1 MTKEETLI
9 KEVENRVVKC
19 ILDDIDFGY
28 DLATIKGKI
37 KSGSYVGN
45 SPETFTE
52 NERLKSELLGNPE
65 QLKAESEWI
74 LCDDD
79 MPEVDET
86 VWITNGC
93 GWTALGCLVECE
105 GGYCWAVTNGIIYEE
120 DGKIVSECEL
130 DDDYDVVYWHRLPQ
144 PPKQSCPQCKTE
156 YTKEELLTN
165 EHCFKCGFE
174 MKGF

>member
-1 MTKEETLI
+1 MTKEEIEQAAREYSTG
-9 KEVENRVVKC
+9 KSSSDVFREAHET
-19 ILDDIDFGY
+19 DFIAGANWA
-28 DLATIKGKI
+28 LQ
-37 KSGSYVGN
+37 S
-45 SPETFTE
+45 E
-52 NERLKSELLGNPE
+52 NERLK
-65 QLKAESEWI
+65 AERGWI

>member
-1 MTKEETLI
+1 MTKEEIEHEELWIAGIIDSVLSRSNNNTDKFIINL
-9 KEVENRVVKC
+9 KKVGYKVVK
-19 ILDDIDFGY
+19 IE
-28 DLATIKGKI
+28 
-37 KSGSYVGN
+37 S
-45 SPETFTE
+45 E
-52 NERLKSELLGNPE
+52 NERLK
-65 QLKAESEWI
+65 AEREWI

-93 GWTALGCLVECE
+93 GWTALGCLVQCE

-130 DDDYDVVYWHRLPQ
+130 DDDYDVVYWHRLPRS
-144 PPKQSCPQCKTE
+144 PKQSCPQCKTE

>member
-1 MTKEETLI
+1 MKKTLQECKEIVANERGYGLMNL
-9 KEVENRVVKC
+9 V
-19 ILDDIDFGY
+19 ILREPTHYVIELT
-28 DLATIKGKI
+28 DLANKM
-37 KSGSYVGN
+37 YY
-45 SPETFTE
+45 
-52 NERLKSELLGNPE
+52 E
-65 QLKAESEWI
+65 QDEWI

-130 DDDYDVVYWHRLPQ
+130 DDDYDVVFWHPLPN
-144 PPKQSCPQCKTE
+144 PPQK
-156 YTKEELLTN
+156 
-165 EHCFKCGFE
+165 
-174 MKGF
+174 

>member
-1 MTKEETLI
+1 MKKTLQECKEI
-9 KEVENRVVKC
+9 VAKERDVIHKHFWNEE
-19 ILDDIDFGY
+19 LT
-28 DLATIKGKI
+28 DLANKMYYEQ
-37 KSGSYVGN
+37 S
-45 SPETFTE
+45 EAE
-52 NERLKSELLGNPE
+52 NKR
-65 QLKAESEWI
+65 LKAERWI

-130 DDDYDVVYWHRLPQ
+130 DDDYDVVFWQQLPN
-144 PPKQSCPQCKTE
+144 PPQK
-156 YTKEELLTN
+156 
-165 EHCFKCGFE
+165 
-174 MKGF
+174 